1 MKITICAY
9 DAPGNID
16 GPTAWLKRLLP
27 YLKENGFEI
36 RIIFFANRDK
46 NLLTYQY
53 FLQAGFSCK
62 IIYWDKFNEEKIS
75 ELLQELKQY
84 TPDIFIPNYFPIAM
98 EVAAMLKPFGMPVVM
113 ALHNDNDFHYALVK
127 EYAGITDAIVAVSG
141 AIEEMVK
148 DIVPQHAG
156 LHMIPYGA
164 PIPSVTTVYN
174 GGVLK
179 LVYAGRLIEHQKK
192 ISEVTKGL
200 CRVAAEI
207 PGTECTIYGSGK
219 DASSV
224 KAIIASGNNPHVKFM
239 GRLDSTEVQKHLLE
253 NHVFVLLSDYEGTPI
268 ALMEAMACGL
278 VPICNNVKSGMT
290 ELVTHQ
296 QNGMLVNDRSA
307 ALVEAVRFIKDHP
320 EEWNRMSA
328 AARKKIQDEYSEEAC
343 NRQWFN
349 LLLPLVKKT
358 NLSAFQ
364 IPTIKEIRNS
374 FIMKE
379 AFLPHSNP
387 SPPFLMLPV
396 YKTKKWIGRMKRKFI
411 D

>member
-46 NLLTYQY
+46 NLQTYRY
-53 FLQAGFSCK
+53 FEDAGFSCK
-62 IIYWDKFNEEKIS
+62 IISWDKFNEQKIS
-75 ELLQELKQY
+75 ELLQELKQH

-98 EVAAMLKPFGMPVVM
+98 EVAKLLKPYGMPVVM
-113 ALHNDNDFHYALVK
+113 ALHNDNAFHYALVK
-127 EYAGITDAIVAVSG
+127 EYGDITDAIVAVSG
-141 AIEEMVK
+141 AIAGMVK
-148 DIVPQHAG
+148 EIAPGHPG

-164 PIPSVTTVYN
+164 PIPSVTTNYD
-174 GGVLK
+174 GGTLK
-179 LVYAGRLIEHQKK
+179 LVYAGRLIEHQKR
-192 ISEVTKGL
+192 ISEVAKGL
-200 CRVAAEI
+200 CKVAAEI

-219 DASSV
+219 DAAAV
-224 KAIIASGNNPHVKFM
+224 KAIVASANNPRVTFK
-239 GRLDSTEVQKHLLE
+239 GRLDSTEVQEHLLR

-278 VPICNNVKSGMT
+278 VPVCNNVKSGMT

-296 QNGMLVNDRSA
+296 QNGMLVNDRA
-307 ALVEAVRFIKDHP
+307 TALVEAVRFIKDNP
-320 EEWNRMSA
+320 GEWKRMSE
-328 AARKKIQDEYSEEAC
+328 AARKKIQNEYSEEAC
-343 NRQWFN
+343 NRQWLR
-349 LLLPLVKKT
+349 LLLPMAKKT
-358 NLSAFQ
+358 DLSTLH

-396 YKTKKWIGRMKRKFI
+396 YKTKKWMGRMKRKFI